1 MPLLISYDKRNILCY
16 RKVVMLGIKSNVRR
30 ISNNGLII
38 ATQKGYVQ
46 PADIF
51 YLAKDAMQL
60 DKKIRIRKSDY
71 INISAMS

>member
-1 MPLLISYDKRNILCY
+1 MPLLTCYDKRNVLCY
-16 RKVVMLGIKSNVRR
+16 RKVVMLGIKSNVLR

-38 ATQKGYVQ
+38 ATQKG